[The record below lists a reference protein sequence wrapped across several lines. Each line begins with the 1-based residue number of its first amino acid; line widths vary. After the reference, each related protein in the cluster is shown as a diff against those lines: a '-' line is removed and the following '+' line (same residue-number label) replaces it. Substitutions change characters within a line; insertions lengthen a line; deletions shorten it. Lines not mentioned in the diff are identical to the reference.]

1 MPKSNTRGMLD
12 LEGLHRLVEADE
24 IDTVIVAF
32 TDLYGRLMGK
42 RLDGHFFLEGVS
54 DHGVH
59 ACDYLLAVDMEMEP
73 VPGYRF
79 ANWEKGYGDFR
90 LLPDLATLRRVSWL
104 DKTALVICDVQD
116 DKMGG
121 PVAPAPRSI
130 LGQQLKVAQQAGYQ
144 VMAGSE
150 LEYYLFRNS
159 YREAA
164 AKGYSG
170 LEPAGWYLED
180 YNLLQGSREEDFN
193 GAVRRHLNDSGI
205 PVESSKGEWG
215 LGQHEVNIRY
225 ADVLTTADRHCL
237 YKQCLK
243 EVADQMGSS
252 VSFMAKFD
260 SERAG
265 SSCHLHLSLWR
276 GETNVFPG
284 DTSLGPLQCS
294 DTFRWFLGGW
304 MAHLPEFMVCYA
316 PNVNSYKRYQSGS
329 WAPTRVAWSHDN
341 RTSGFRVIG
350 SGSGLRIECR
360 VPGAD
365 CNPYLAYA
373 ASLASGLDGLARKL
387 EPPEIT
393 EGNVYTSPDR
403 QRVPGSLREAVEL
416 FAESSFTREAFGDE
430 VVDHY
435 AHFCRTEQEA
445 YDRAVSDWERK
456 RYFERI

>member
-1 MPKSNTRGMLD
+1 MPKINSRGMLD
-12 LEGLHRLVEADE
+12 LDGLHRLVEAEE

-32 TDLYGRLMGK
+32 TDLYGRFMGK
-42 RLDGHFFLEGVS
+42 RLDGRFFLEEAV

-59 ACDYLLAVDMEMEP
+59 ACDYLLTADMEMEP
-73 VPGYRF
+73 VPGYQF
-79 ANWEKGYGDFR
+79 SNWEKGYGDFR
-90 LLPDLATLRRVSWL
+90 LVPDLATLRRLSWL
-104 DKTALVICDVQD
+104 DRTALVICDVED
-116 DKMGG
+116 DKGSA
-121 PVAPAPRSI
+121 PVAQAPRSI
-130 LGQQLKVAQQAGYQ
+130 LGHQVKAAQQAGFQ

-150 LEYYLFRNS
+150 LEYYLFQNS

-164 AKGYSG
+164 SKGYSG

-180 YNLLQGSREEDFN
+180 YHLLQGSREEDFN
-193 GAVRRHLNDSGI
+193 GAVRRHLNHSGV

-215 LGQHEVNIRY
+215 LGQHELNLRY
-225 ADVLTTADRHCL
+225 SDVLSMADRHCL

-252 VSFMAKFD
+252 VTFMAKFD

-265 SSCHLHLSLWR
+265 SSCHLHLSLWQD
-276 GETNVFPG
+276 EKNVFPG
-284 DTSLGPLQCS
+284 KTSMGPVLCS
-294 DTFRWFLGGW
+294 DAFRWFLGGW

-329 WAPTRVAWSHDN
+329 WAPTRLAWSYDN
-341 RTSGFRVIG
+341 RTAGFRVVG
-350 SGSGLRIECR
+350 SGPSLRIECR

-387 EPPEIT
+387 EPPEIV
-393 EGNVYTSPDR
+393 EGNIYATSDAR
-403 QRVPGSLREAVEL
+403 VVPGSLREAVGL
-416 FAESSFTREAFGDE
+416 FAKSSFTRQAFGDE

-435 AHFCRTEQEA
+435 THFFRTEQDA
-445 YDRAVSDWERK
+445 YDRSVSDWERK